1 MSRSLRIAGLVV
13 LACGL
18 LGVAAAP
25 AHANVGKVQ
34 EILEGS
40 GRSGVARGPKTVDDR
55 VKAQLAEMARELAD
69 KTGARAFIVVLA
81 DGSNVD
87 DYAKVYDKMK
97 LNGADV
103 LIVSAGGKWA
113 LRCNGISSSDKQRLM
128 KQVLSGGA
136 NPLERMQRLT
146 SAIPAALGASQ
157 AKAGSG
163 AQRRATTATGTRNPI
178 RTREESSGGFG
189 FGFALLALLL
199 IGGGGFVFWRRKQRD
214 ARLEG
219 DLKAA
224 LDPGEQAMANIFLGM
239 DAVEGKPGFDALLS
253 RATDLSTGLDALKR
267 LPPSRQTI
275 ARAETL
281 SRQAKQLEG
290 EFRAFGAGTG
300 PQLLG

>member
-1 MSRSLRIAGLVV
+1 MLRSFRIALLV
-13 LACGL
+13 LASCL
-18 LGVAAAP
+18 LGSIPVA

-55 VKAQLAEMARELAD
+55 VKAQLAEMARELAG
-69 KTGARAFIVVLA
+69 KTGARAYIVVLA

-87 DYAKVYDKMK
+87 DYAKVYDKMN
-97 LNGADV
+97 LGGADV

-136 NPLERMQRLT
+136 NPLDRMQRLT
-146 SAIPAALGASQ
+146 AALPAALGASQ
-157 AKAGSG
+157 GKAAAGSR
-163 AQRRATTATGTRNPI
+163 RRAAAASGKTAPV
-178 RTREESSGGFG
+178 RTAPESSGGFG
-189 FGFALLALLL
+189 FGFAFLALLL

-267 LPPSRQTI
+267 QPPSRQTI

-290 EFRAFGAGTG
+290 EFRAFGGGSG